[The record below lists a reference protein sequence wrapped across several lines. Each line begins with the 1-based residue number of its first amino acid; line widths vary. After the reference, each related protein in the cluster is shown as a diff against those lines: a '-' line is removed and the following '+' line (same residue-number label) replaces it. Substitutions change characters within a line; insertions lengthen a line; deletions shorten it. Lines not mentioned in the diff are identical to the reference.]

1 MIPNGTVYIRN
12 YLCCIVAWQ
21 MTNDT
26 SSLASSVADVD
37 GAAQPNSS
45 AARAAHTPAVSV
57 GFTLSSLGY
66 SVSRRF
72 QATLAPLGLEPR
84 EFALLRTIAPQ
95 QGASQQAIGEQLQI
109 PPSRMVAFVD
119 ALEQRGLVE
128 RRANP
133 ADRRARAL
141 YLTDKGRKLLN
152 RAFAL
157 ATDLEAQLCSGLSA
171 SERENLLDALRRV
184 GAQLGVGPGIHAAHS
199 D

>member
-1 MIPNGTVYIRN
+1 
-12 YLCCIVAWQ
+12 

-26 SSLASSVADVD
+26 PSIANVD
-37 GAAQPNSS
+37 GAGRRNSS

-66 SVSRRF
+66 AVSRRF

-95 QGASQQAIGEQLQI
+95 QGASQQTVGEQLQI

-119 ALEQRGLVE
+119 ALEKRGLVE
-128 RRANP
+128 RRPNP
-133 ADRRARAL
+133 EDRRARAL
-141 YLTDKGRKLLN
+141 YLTGEGRKLLAK
-152 RAFAL
+152 AFKL
-157 ATDLEAQLCSGLSA
+157 ASELEAQLCSGLTA
-171 SERENLLDALRRV
+171 AERESLLAALQSV
-184 GAQLGVGPGIHAAHS
+184 GGQLGVGPGIHAAHN